1 MQMQKE
7 TLIASV
13 VIFVFLVVATGAF
26 YLFIA
31 SDGIKIEE
39 RQTVFITP
47 VDPRFLTPSPESQ
60 ESPIDAERLPGVF
73 GIDYPVMITN
83 TGGDGLRIRNAPGLD
98 SLPLFLGRE
107 GEEFIIIDGPSLM
120 DSIIWWNVE
129 STSDPNRKGWAAQDY
144 LQIID

>member
-13 VIFVFLVVATGAF
+13 VIFIFLVVATGAF

-39 RQTVFITP
+39 GRTVFITP
-47 VDPRFLTPSPESQ
+47 VDPRYLTPSPESQ
-60 ESPIDAERLPGVF
+60 ESPGDAERLPGVF
-73 GIDYPVMITN
+73 GIGYPVVIIN
-83 TGGDGLRIRNAPGLD
+83 TGGDGLRIRNVPGLD
-98 SLPLFLGRE
+98 SFPLFLGTE
-107 GEEFIIIDGPSLM
+107 GEEFTIIDGPSLK

-129 STSDPNRKGWAAQDY
+129 STNDPNRKGWAAQDY
-144 LQIID
+144 LEIID